1 MPFSFINKISYF
13 LSGPGPDTGPGPWDR
28 GPTRLK
34 SDGPVQSGPK
44 YSETGPVRSQAFVRS
59 HRSGPRSQPG
69 PVNALVTHVCNARRH
84 QIPQHQHE
92 AQHGRHHSTGCRRR
106 NPRTPEDSLARI
118 CDRQNLPSYILLH
131 IWWRTK
137 AGELQELDSRRE
149 GQAY

>member
-69 PVNALVTHVCNARRH
+69 PVNAL
-84 QIPQHQHE
+84 P
-92 AQHGRHHSTGCRRR
+92 
-106 NPRTPEDSLARI
+106 
-118 CDRQNLPSYILLH
+118 
-131 IWWRTK
+131 
-137 AGELQELDSRRE
+137 
-149 GQAY
+149 